1 MKKRFPA
8 WLLCLCMVCA
18 LVPAAAFGEEDPP
31 AAEEPA
37 TSGDFWKVEGGTL
50 TITGEMAY
58 TGDAPW
64 LAHKDSITQAIIE
77 EGVTAIPE
85 KAFAE
90 LTGCCVLRIPASV
103 TAIGDNAFLHTGS
116 ACTTGYGVYLFT
128 GYTQA
133 QTESWGVADYGKYG
147 LVYTRTN
154 LIYDHYDLDDH
165 DYEPY
170 AEPSTCTANGFSGQ
184 ACRCGSLLGDTLP
197 QADHTPETI
206 PAIPATCTEKGKS
219 EGTKCS
225 VCGEILSAPSEV
237 DMIPHTPVAVKEKMP
252 SSTEDGYTA
261 GTRCSDCGT
270 VLSGCEVIKASNTAC
285 SGVVLT
291 DEGNAEWV
299 LYENGTLTILSGKGN
314 IKEAPWLACESREY
328 IKTVMVCEGITGLP
342 EGAFKDCDRLTTVSL
357 PRSLT
362 SVEAE
367 AFSGCDQIKEIYLP
381 NVTVIGNGAFYNCS
395 KLETVYCYGT
405 EAQWKDMVIGL
416 NNEALTGAK
425 IVYLYK
431 ETVANKVT
439 LNLDGTGLEGLT
451 VYIDGVAYTG
461 EDRVK
466 GEKVSVSL
474 PNGKART
481 AVIYTWNKTGDDV
494 DPHEKYPTAMYVWM
508 LSQEDGM
515 YVSTRVS
522 ALDNILAYAGS
533 SIRIAGKKGIR
544 MITGVTETAKKGL
557 TGSKGFE
564 GYTLVEYGTIVAWV
578 EDLKG
583 ADLVLSTPGVK
594 GGQAYSKADR
604 KDAVYKKT
612 NGQVQYTNVLVGF
625 TEEQCKPD
633 LAMRPYMILEDA
645 QGNRYTLYGGTVERS
660 IGYIAYQ
667 NRSAFKSGTPSYEYI
682 WSIIH
687 VVYGDKYDADY
698 KK

>member
-1 MKKRFPA
+1 METPTPTPEGNIVA
-8 WLLCLCMVCA
+8 NGSC
-18 LVPAAAFGEEDPP
+18 GENLTWKLGED
-31 AAEEPA
+31 
-37 TSGDFWKVEGGTL
+37 GTL
-50 TITGEMAY
+50 TISGSGDMADYSGE
-58 TGDAPW
+58 TPAPW
-64 LAHKDSITQAIIE
+64 DPYKSQITAVVME
-77 EGVTAIPE
+77 DGVTGLGAY
-85 KAFAE
+85 AFAGCDT
-90 LTGCCVLRIPASV
+90 LTGI
-103 TAIGDNAFLHTGS
+103 
-116 ACTTGYGVYLFT
+116 
-128 GYTQA
+128 
-133 QTESWGVADYGKYG
+133 
-147 LVYTRTN
+147 
-154 LIYDHYDLDDH
+154 
-165 DYEPY
+165 
-170 AEPSTCTANGFSGQ
+170 
-184 ACRCGSLLGDTLP
+184 
-197 QADHTPETI
+197 TI
-206 PAIPATCTEKGKS
+206 PG
-219 EGTKCS
+219 S
-225 VCGEILSAPSEV
+225 VARIGEEA
-237 DMIPHTPVAVKEKMP
+237 
-252 SSTEDGYTA
+252 
-261 GTRCSDCGT
+261 
-270 VLSGCEVIKASNTAC
+270 LSGC
-285 SGVVLT
+285 
-291 DEGNAEWV
+291 
-299 LYENGTLTILSGKGN
+299 
-314 IKEAPWLACESREY
+314 SR
-328 IKTVMVCEGITGLP
+328 
-342 EGAFKDCDRLTTVSL
+342 
-357 PRSLT
+357 
-362 SVEAE
+362 
-367 AFSGCDQIKEIYLP
+367 
-381 NVTVIGNGAFYNCS
+381 
-395 KLETVYCYGT
+395 LETVYYYGT

-451 VYIDGVAYTG
+451 VYIDGVAYSG

-466 GEKVSVSL
+466 GEKVSITL

-594 GGQAYSKADR
+594 GGQAYSKAAK

-612 NGQVQYTNVLVGF
+612 NGRVQYTNVLVGF

-645 QGNRYTLYGGTVERS
+645 EGNQYILYGGTVERS

-667 NRSAFKSGTPSYEYI
+667 NRAAFKSGTPSYEYI